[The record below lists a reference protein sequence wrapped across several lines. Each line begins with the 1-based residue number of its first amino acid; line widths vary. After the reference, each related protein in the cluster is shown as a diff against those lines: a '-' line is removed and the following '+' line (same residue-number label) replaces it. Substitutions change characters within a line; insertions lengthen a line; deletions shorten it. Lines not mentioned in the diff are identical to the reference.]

1 MKIMKCWTIIL
12 CAFYSQFVVAQLK
25 TTEIKGIVT
34 SRENI
39 PLEGVSISLGGIKVS
54 SDKYGAYK
62 ISGQFPEEVV
72 VTAHRIGYL
81 PYKTNVKIIA
91 AQQLLH
97 IQLSPKEHAIEEVQ
111 VTGLTKAQEVN
122 RQAYNV
128 TAIDATKLH
137 NASMDVGQVLN
148 RITGVKLR
156 ESGGMGSQMT
166 LYVNG
171 YSGNQLK
178 MFLDGLPIDNYG
190 STFQL
195 NNIPINYVSQVEV
208 YKGVVP
214 VWLGGD
220 ALGGAVNLVKNINK
234 GNFLDVSYS
243 YGSFNTHRATLNMGH
258 ISQNGFTV
266 ELNAYQNYSDNNYK
280 VFVDL
285 VPDPSSGVTVPGYA
299 KRFHDTYKNKM
310 LNFNVGVSNK
320 KWADQL
326 LVGLNLGDNYAD
338 IQTGNRMEEV
348 FGARFR
354 DGNII
359 QPTLSFRK
367 NNLGVAGLDVSVKGS
382 FNFGKER
389 SVDTV
394 YRRFFWSGE
403 SVPRGNKD
411 WEPGGERT
419 KELYEY
425 KNNNGN
431 LAATVKYT
439 LAENQILNFNNTFTT
454 ANRKGENKLQ
464 PDNDFYKQP
473 KFTQKNITGLGY
485 GAKFGDHW
493 NFNVFGKYY
502 HQYVKAYT
510 VYNNVYSSN
519 DHKRSLFGYGLA
531 NSYDFSERSQ
541 VKLSFE
547 KTYRVPELN
556 ELFGDVINLEAN
568 PDLKPESSYNLNLGF
583 NKHFLINDNN
593 EIYLNTGAVY
603 RYAKDFIRYVLS
615 SVQFDGTIRQTAQNQ
630 RDISNLG
637 FDTELKYVY
646 AKKLAITGA
655 ITYQN
660 LRNRTKYE
668 TSSTD
673 ISIFYKDRIPNIPYL
688 FGNADVSYFLEDVFT
703 KGGRLSAT
711 YNLQYVHDYFLR
723 WPSAG
728 SSNKDV
734 IPLQTSHDFNI
745 TYSFANGKYNIGI
758 DGRNLTDALLYDNY
772 MLQKPSR
779 NFSVKLRYNIK

>member
-1 MKIMKCWTIIL
+1 MKCWTIIF

-25 TTEIKGIVT
+25 TTEIKGVVT

-39 PLEGVSISLGGIKVS
+39 PLEGVSISIGGIKVS

-62 ISGQFPEEVV
+62 ISGQFQQETEL
-72 VTAHRIGYL
+72 TANRIGYL
-81 PYKTNVKIIA
+81 PYKTSVKIIA
-91 AQQLLH
+91 PNQLLN
-97 IQLSPKEHAIEEVQ
+97 IQLNPKEHTIEQVQ

-234 GNFLDVSYS
+234 GDFLDVSYS
-243 YGSFNTHRATLNMGH
+243 YGSFNTHRATINMGH
-258 ISQNGFTV
+258 ISKNGFTV

-299 KRFHDTYKNKM
+299 TRFHDTYKNKM
-310 LNFNVGVSNK
+310 LNFNIGVSNK
-320 KWADQL
+320 KWADQF
-326 LVGLNLGDNYAD
+326 LVGVNLGDNYAD

-367 NNLGVAGLDVSVKGS
+367 NNLGVEGLDVNLKGS

-403 SVPRGNKD
+403 SIPRGKKE

-425 KNNNGN
+425 RNNNGN

-439 LAENQILNFNNTFTT
+439 LSENQILNFNNTFTT

-485 GAKFGDHW
+485 GAKLGDHW

-502 HQYVKAYT
+502 YQYVKAYT

-519 DHKRSLFGYGLA
+519 DHKRGLFGYGVA

-541 VKLSFE
+541 IKLSFE

-583 NKHFLINDNN
+583 NKHFLINDKN
-593 EIYLNTGAVY
+593 EIYVNTGAVY
-603 RYAKDFIRYVLS
+603 RYAKDFIRFVLS

-646 AKKLAITGA
+646 DKKLSITGA
-655 ITYQN
+655 VTYQN

-688 FGNADVSYFLEDVFT
+688 FGNADVSYFLENVFT

-734 IPLQTSHDFNI
+734 IPQQISHDFNV
-745 TYSFANGKYNIGI
+745 TYSFANGKYNIGR
-758 DGRNLTDALLYDNY
+758 DGRNLGDALLYDNY